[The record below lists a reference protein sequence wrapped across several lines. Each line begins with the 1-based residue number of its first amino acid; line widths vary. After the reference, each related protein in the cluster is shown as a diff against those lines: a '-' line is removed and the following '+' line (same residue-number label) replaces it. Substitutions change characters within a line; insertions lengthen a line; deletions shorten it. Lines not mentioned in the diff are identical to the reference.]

1 MNQSIK
7 DLIRDLPTNPGIY
20 QMLDEHGVI
29 IYIGKAKNIKKRV
42 TQYFVGNNDY
52 KTSCLV
58 EHIHSISPIITQS
71 EHAAL
76 LLENQLIKQH
86 QPRYNILLKDD
97 KTYPYIKITVNEPYP
112 TVIIT
117 RFRKNDGA
125 RYFGPYTSYGSTKR
139 LKQLLV
145 DIFLIRDCKQDIDR
159 VSLQKKCLK
168 LDIGK
173 CLGPCIY
180 KHIED
185 DYNQLIVQCIEF
197 LEGKSK
203 TILTSLKDQMAVA
216 AFNQT
221 YEKAAILRDR
231 IHLLESIQ
239 EQRHLDFETNQHYFV
254 IGCSSNDH
262 FHYVICQHYS
272 KKLFISQHGHYA
284 PISTTFNIFIHC
296 FIDELIS
303 SIPKISNVI
312 IDSSIEALVSDRL
325 QNTSKKL
332 SLIIPQKGRYL
343 ELLTIANLNAQKS
356 LIGISKASIKSQVK
370 SPLQLLKRDL
380 GLSIEPTV
388 IFGCD
393 ISHYYGKQIVGS
405 VVVFIDGKPAKK
417 WYRHFHIKS
426 ITTGKSDDVKAMKET
441 VARLIDHFDMTPD
454 LLLIDG
460 GKGQLNAALQSLK
473 DKQKEH
479 IFCIGLAKKNEE
491 IFTPFQSNA
500 IQLPY
505 HHSGLNLLRFVR
517 DEAHRF
523 ALNFQRRQRKKHLN

>member
-1 MNQSIK
+1 VNQSLK
-7 DLIRDLPTNPGIY
+7 NLIRDLPTNAGIY
-20 QMLDEHGVI
+20 QMLDQFGTI

-42 TQYFVGNNDY
+42 AQYFIGNNDY

-58 EHIHSISPIITQS
+58 KHIHSIAPIITKS

-112 TVIIT
+112 KLMIT
-117 RFRKNDGA
+117 RVRKNDGA

-145 DIFLIRDCKQDIDR
+145 DVFTIRDCKQDIDT
-159 VSLQKKCLK
+159 VTLQKKCLK

-173 CLGPCIY
+173 CIGPCIY
-180 KHIED
+180 KHLHDE
-185 DYNQLIVQCIEF
+185 YNHLIQQCIEF
-197 LEGKSK
+197 LEGKSQS
-203 TILTSLKDQMAVA
+203 ILTALKDQMKIESA
-216 AFNQT
+216 NQA
-221 YEKAAILRDR
+221 YEKAATYRDK
-231 IHLLESIQ
+231 IKTLESIQ
-239 EQRHLDFETNQHYFV
+239 QQRQLEFETNQHYFV
-254 IGCSSNDH
+254 IGCSNNEH
-262 FHYVICQHYS
+262 FHYLICQHFS
-272 KKLFISQHGHYA
+272 KKLLISQHGHYA
-284 PISTTFNIFIHC
+284 PIDTSFDVFIHC
-296 FIDELIS
+296 FFEELIA
-303 SIPKISNVI
+303 SIPKVSNLI
-312 IDSSIEALVSDRL
+312 IDASMAEILSTALK
-325 QNTSKKL
+325 NTPKKI
-332 SLIIPQKGRYL
+332 SVITPQKGKYL

-356 LIGISKASIKSQVK
+356 LIGISKASIQSHVT
-370 SPLQLLKRDL
+370 SPLELLKKDL
-380 GLSIEPTV
+380 GLSNEPRI

-393 ISHYYGKQIVGS
+393 ISHYYGTQIVSS

-426 ITTGKSDDVKAMKET
+426 ITTGKSDDVKSMKET
-441 VARLIDHFDMTPD
+441 VARLLEHFDITPD

-460 GKGQLNAALQSLK
+460 GKAQLNAALQSLK
-473 DKQKEH
+473 DHQKDD
-479 IFCIGLAKKNEE
+479 IFCIGLAKKHEE
-491 IFTPFQSNA
+491 IFTPFQSTP

-523 ALNFQRRQRKKHLN
+523 ALNFQRRQRKRNLN